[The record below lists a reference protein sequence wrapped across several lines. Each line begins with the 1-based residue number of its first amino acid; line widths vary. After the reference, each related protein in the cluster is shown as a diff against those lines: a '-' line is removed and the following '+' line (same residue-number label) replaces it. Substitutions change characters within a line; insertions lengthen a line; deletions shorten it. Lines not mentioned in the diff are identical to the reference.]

1 VRLEISCT
9 ECSDQIAPGES
20 RTVYSRVCLV
30 RNDGVYE
37 FECPQGHHT
46 TTVLRT
52 PKHEVL
58 YTIGANAFLDGYFRD
73 GIASFAGALERYY
86 EFALRVVSRQKEF
99 APDAFE
105 AIWKVMSKQSERQF
119 GAFIAVWLLETGKPY
134 TSLPQKEIDK
144 QTNLRNDVVHKGK
157 IPTLEECVDYGQYV
171 LDVVAPIE
179 QVLLANYAAAHKD
192 ECFADA
198 RNVSKAKSLPIT
210 VLSIF
215 SVFNASLQSD
225 CKLEPALTRLR
236 ELRKRDG
243 FPIVGVEYSKSRAVT
258 HLIKP
263 R

>member
-1 VRLEISCT
+1 VRLNISCT
-9 ECSDQIAPGES
+9 ECSDHLAPGES

-30 RNDGVYE
+30 RDDGVYE
-37 FECPQGHHT
+37 FECPQGHQT

-86 EFALRVVSRQKEF
+86 EFALRVISRQKEI
-99 APDAFE
+99 APVAFE

-134 TSLPQKEIDK
+134 TSLPQPQIDA
-144 QTNLRNDVVHKGK
+144 QTKLRNDVVHKGK
-157 IPTLEECVDYGQYV
+157 IPTSEECVDYGQYV

-179 QVLLANYAAAHKD
+179 QALLANYGPAHKD
-192 ECFADA
+192 QCFAHA
-198 RNVSKAKSLPIT
+198 RDVSKAKSLPIS

-215 SVFNASLQSD
+215 SVFSAALQSD
-225 CKLEPALTRLR
+225 RKLKPVLARLR

-243 FPIVGVEYSKSRAVT
+243 LPIVGVEYSKGRSVT
-258 HLIKP
+258 HLKKP
-263 R
+263 